1 MSPVLPRLPRRSILL
16 GVAAILA
23 VFVAPGVEPA
33 DAGPRIHAPRAIAAV
48 AHAAHTAH
56 KPRGWA
62 CWNQAAN
69 RYGVPATL
77 LFAIAQTESRLRA
90 GVVGHNTNG
99 SYDVGLMQINSS
111 WFPMLKRHYGIT
123 PQMLVSDP
131 CLNLNV
137 GAWIL
142 SGTLHRYGLN
152 WKGVGAYNAGTPALQ
167 ASYARQIAWRLR
179 ALAATQ
185 GASP

>member
-1 MSPVLPRLPRRSILL
+1 MSPALFRRSVLL
-16 GVAAILA
+16 GVSAILA
-23 VFVAPGVEPA
+23 TFVAPCIEPA
-33 DAGPRIHAPRAIAAV
+33 VAGPRIYAPRPIAAV
-48 AHAAHTAH
+48 ARPAH

-69 RYGVPATL
+69 RYGVPAIL
-77 LFAIAQTESRLRA
+77 LFAIAQTESRLHA
-90 GVVGHNTNG
+90 GVVGHNTDG

-111 WFPMLKRHYGIT
+111 WFSRLKRHYGIT
-123 PQMLVSDP
+123 PQMLVRDP

-167 ASYARQIAWRLR
+167 AIYARQIAWRLR

-185 GASP
+185 GAAP

>member
-1 MSPVLPRLPRRSILL
+1 MISLLVRRSVFL
-16 GVAAILA
+16 GLVAILA
-23 VFVAPGVEPA
+23 AFVAPCIDPVVA
-33 DAGPRIHAPRAIAAV
+33 ATRIHAPRAMPAV
-48 AHAAHTAH
+48 VRVVHR
-56 KPRGWA
+56 PRGWA
-62 CWNQAAN
+62 CWNQAAS
-69 RYGVPATL
+69 RYGVPVTL
-77 LFAIAQTESRLRA
+77 LFAIAQTESRLHA

-123 PQMLVSDP
+123 PEMLVSDP

-142 SGTLHRYGLN
+142 SGTLNRYGMN
-152 WKGVGAYNAGTPALQ
+152 WKGVGAYNADSPALQ

-179 ALAATQ
+179 ALAATR
-185 GASP
+185 GATP